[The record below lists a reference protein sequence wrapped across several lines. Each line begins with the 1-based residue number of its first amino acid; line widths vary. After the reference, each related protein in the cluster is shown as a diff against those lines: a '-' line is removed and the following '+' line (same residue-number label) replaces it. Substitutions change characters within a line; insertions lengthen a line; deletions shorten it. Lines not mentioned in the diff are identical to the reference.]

1 MSESRAL
8 LEISDLS
15 VTLGADVPI
24 IEGIN
29 LTLGKGQILGLVGES
44 GSGKSTLALAMLG
57 FAKPGGRI
65 VPGSITVNGEEI
77 LGRPESELRGL
88 RGRLVSY
95 VPQDPQSSLNPSRR
109 IGQQINDRLQHRP
122 TAERQALVTQA
133 LERAQLPSNKE
144 FLSRF
149 PHQMSGGQQQRV
161 LIAMAIVDEPALVVL
176 DEPTT
181 GLDVVTQAGILE
193 EIRRLRDELDIGIV
207 YVTHDLAAVASVAD
221 SLVVMY
227 AGRIVESGDCSRILA
242 RPRHPYTV
250 GLLESVP
257 DHSRPARLRG
267 LPGVAVGIGDW
278 PVGCAFAARCSMA
291 TDECRSALPPLERV
305 EPPADVVRCLKWRDT
320 PLARVGESRST
331 SEASTS
337 TVLSVS
343 HLKAGYG
350 RGKSELLVA
359 RDVSF
364 AVHAGECVAL
374 VGESGSGK
382 TTIARC
388 VAGLRVPFGG
398 QILLGDTPLA
408 GRARDR
414 KRDQLRR
421 VQFIFQNPYE
431 SLNPRHLVGE
441 SITEAAMILR
451 DIPRAEAEA
460 ETERVLAEVRLPA
473 RIVQRFPGELSGG
486 ERQRVAIAR
495 ALVAQPDLLVCDE
508 ITSALDVS
516 VQAAVLDLL
525 NDLRSRLGLAML
537 FITHDLGVVASTAD
551 RVIVL
556 KEGEICETGSTE
568 QVLEHPSN
576 AYTKLLLDSAPLL
589 SFEEH
594 VSQAP
599 ST

>member
-1 MSESRAL
+1 VLQGVDLQVGHGEVWGVVGETGCGKSL
-8 LEISDLS
+8 TGLS
-15 VTLGADVPI
+15 VSRLVPSPPARY
-24 IEGIN
+24 GR
-29 LTLGKGQILGLVGES
+29 GQILFNGQDLLQMSEAQMRP
-44 GSGKSTLALAMLG
+44 LR
-57 FAKPGGRI
+57 GGRI
-65 VPGSITVNGEEI
+65 GMIFQDPTTNLNPLFRISEQLVDVA
-77 LGRPESELRGL
+77 LAAAAWRPELLG
-88 RGRLVSY
+88 
-95 VPQDPQSSLNPSRR
+95 VPAGASAREKRRAARALSL
-109 IGQQINDRLQHRP
+109 
-122 TAERQALVTQA
+122 EM
-133 LERAQLPSNKE
+133 LERVRIPDAAQRLDD
-144 FLSRF
+144 F
-149 PHQMSGGQQQRV
+149 PHQFSGGMRQRV